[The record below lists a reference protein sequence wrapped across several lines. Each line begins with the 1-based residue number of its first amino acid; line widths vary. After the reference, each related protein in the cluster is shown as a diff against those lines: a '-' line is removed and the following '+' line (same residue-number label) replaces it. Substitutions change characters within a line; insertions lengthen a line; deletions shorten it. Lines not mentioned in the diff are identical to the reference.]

1 MKIALF
7 YNLPFSGAKRV
18 VYEHVKGLIALGN
31 QVDVYTTDK
40 ENDILRPGSVS
51 NHEYVYSYKNYT
63 FNLPFIKRIS
73 KDLNTFVQL
82 PILHKKI
89 AIDIDRKSYD
99 IVLVHTDIMTQAPFL
114 LKYLK
119 TKNAYFCLEPLRMV
133 HEYSLRIPENI
144 PFINKLYEIINRL
157 IRKKIDRDNA
167 RAADNTIS
175 ISLFGREY
183 VVGAFDL
190 YPKVSYL
197 GVDTEI
203 FKPNKNAKKSY
214 VLLVAEKEYIY
225 GYDLAVEA
233 MSHIPK
239 KNRSELKI
247 LSWTKDNSSRIS
259 DAEVAKLY
267 ANAFVTL
274 CLSRYDTFG
283 LPVLESMACGTPVI
297 ALNVAGYRET
307 VLDGEN
313 GFLVDFD
320 PKEIA
325 ERIIELHNNSKK
337 VKKMGIEGRSW
348 VENNWTWKQ
357 QVDNLEKI
365 LQEFIATKQ

>member
-1 MKIALF
+1 
-7 YNLPFSGAKRV
+7 
-18 VYEHVKGLIALGN
+18 
-31 QVDVYTTDK
+31 
-40 ENDILRPGSVS
+40 
-51 NHEYVYSYKNYT
+51 
-63 FNLPFIKRIS
+63 
-73 KDLNTFVQL
+73 
-82 PILHKKI
+82 
-89 AIDIDRKSYD
+89 
-99 IVLVHTDIMTQAPFL
+99 
-114 LKYLK
+114 
-119 TKNAYFCLEPLRMV
+119 MV

-183 VVGAFDL
+183 MVGAFDL

-259 DAEVAKLY
+259 DA
-267 ANAFVTL
+267 
-274 CLSRYDTFG
+274 
-283 LPVLESMACGTPVI
+283 
-297 ALNVAGYRET
+297 
-307 VLDGEN
+307 
-313 GFLVDFD
+313 
-320 PKEIA
+320 
-325 ERIIELHNNSKK
+325 
-337 VKKMGIEGRSW
+337 
-348 VENNWTWKQ
+348 
-357 QVDNLEKI
+357 
-365 LQEFIATKQ
+365 